1 VTTRADMADDLAL
14 SSVSPTK
21 TYVVEA
27 HVDDPTACLSELP
40 GRLEAT
46 EDVFLF
52 RLVTAEGSY
61 WVDQLDERFWRFH
74 TDMRNADALPMLRD
88 WVGGRR
94 DLDWMWLP
102 SEHLRHVW
110 PNAVSRRVRTDFR
123 GGGLVGGDAPARDMR
138 VQLFGENA
146 ERLLDLISAVP
157 EYSSAVS
164 FEGVEAE
171 IADANFGRVREGVT
185 RTGRFAV
192 SGDSLELHLQ
202 FVNTVVERYKRLVE
216 LCEAQAINWQCAS
229 DEGGGTVTGAPIVIR
244 FKREIED
251 VGAFADELTSSREPF
266 RLWGQTSV
274 KRDVAEVE
282 AVDLHVGQTL
292 QMDITRS
299 WMRIYLSAGS
309 CGNTVARLISNLQH
323 RFDGALS
330 LRDPK
335 IDTAARQP
343 LGIGV

>member
-1 VTTRADMADDLAL
+1 MTTRADMAQGLAL

-27 HVDDPTACLSELP
+27 HVDDPAACLTELP
-40 GRLEAT
+40 GRLEPT
-46 EDVFLF
+46 EDAFLF
-52 RLVTAEGSY
+52 RLATAEGVY

-74 TDMRNADALPMLRD
+74 TDMRNADALPMLRE

-110 PNAVSRRVRTDFR
+110 PNAASRRVRTDFR
-123 GGGLVGGDAPARDMR
+123 GGGFVGGNAPARDMR

-146 ERLLDLISAVP
+146 ERLLDLISEIP

-171 IADANFGRVREGVT
+171 IADPSFGRVREGVS
-185 RTGRFAV
+185 RMGRFAV

-202 FVNTVVERYKRLVE
+202 FVNTVVDRYKQLVE
-216 LCEAQAINWQCAS
+216 LVEAQAINWQRAS
-229 DEGGGTVTGAPIVIR
+229 EDGGGIVNGAPIVVT
-244 FKREIED
+244 FSREIED

-266 RLWGQTSV
+266 RLWGLTTV

-292 QMDITRS
+292 QMDIARR

-335 IDTAARQP
+335 IDVAARRP
-343 LGIGV
+343 LAAGA